1 MFLLWL
7 SFAFLATVS
16 GHGGVL
22 WPPTWQAGLAVPI
35 EEIKN
40 DEVFSEPKVL
50 DPNSGRAVVNIKTW
64 LTDQAYTGGVGDE
77 FKGIGPVT
85 NDNNKNL
92 KRDDRCRGNCV
103 KYRNPWAAPG
113 QAPSL
118 GGGCG
123 VFGGNPWGCPKDK
136 DTRPPGSQ
144 CGQDKPI
151 GRGKRGTSSF
161 GTDARLFDFPQM
173 ITTKW
178 EIGSVQ
184 DVVWTSSGA
193 HRGGYTYRLCK
204 MPRGGRSAIT
214 EDCFTRNVLE
224 YATNFTMIKAMNKKG
239 EGKWEKFE
247 QTDLKEGTFPKG
259 STWRPVG
266 KYVKSATTLRKD
278 SVVVPKDLKPGNYV
292 LGWRWDGSGGNQV
305 HSFHILDPWCI
316 DCGGYLV
323 MFQVWVSCASM
334 KLVPGPSVRK
344 AEDND
349 DDEEPLYTDEEYAE
363 LEAAFE
369 NEDRDDYEEPLY
381 TDEEYEELE
390 AAFEN
395 Y

>member
-1 MFLLWL
+1 MGDQSGVESPLSRIRIRMFLFLL
-7 SFAFLATVS
+7 PLAFLSSSVS

-22 WPPTWQAGLAVPI
+22 WPPIWQDGVCRPI
-35 EEIKN
+35 EELTSVA
-40 DEVFSEPKVL
+40 VFSDPKVR
-50 DPNSGRAVVNIKTW
+50 DPNNGRKVWSAKSW

-92 KRDDRCRGNCV
+92 ERFDRCGKNCV

-123 VFGGNPWGCPKDK
+123 VFGGNPWGCPAGKD
-136 DTRPPGSQ
+136 DRPKGSA

-151 GRGKRGTSSF
+151 GRGMRGTSSF

-173 ITTKW
+173 ITTEW
-178 EIGSVQ
+178 QIGSIQ
-184 DVVWTSSGA
+184 DVVSASRGG

-204 MPRGGRSAIT
+204 MPEGGRTAIT
-214 EDCFTRNVLE
+214 EECFTKNVLE
-224 YATNFTMIKAMNKKG
+224 YATNFTMIKGLNQKG
-239 EGKWEKFE
+239 EGEWEMFE
-247 QTDLKEGTFPKG
+247 QTDLREGTFPEG
-259 STWRPVG
+259 SVWRPIG
-266 KYVKSATTLRKD
+266 MYLQSKLTMRKD
-278 SVVVPKDLKPGNYV
+278 SVVVPSTLAPGDYV

-305 HSFHILDPWCI
+305 
-316 DCGGYLV
+316 
-323 MFQVWVSCASM
+323 WVSCSSM
-334 KLVPGPSVRK
+334 KLVSAPSAR
-344 AEDND
+344 AADA
-349 DDEEPLYTDEEYAE
+349 DDEEYPSLYTDQDYAE
-363 LEAAFE
+363 LEDAFE
-369 NEDRDDYEEPLY
+369 STRADDDDDDFEGPVY

-390 AAFEN
+390 GAFEN